1 MFSLAQVT
9 EVAESKAAGTHVF
22 KHHVCEVTMEMIL
35 QGSRVL
41 LWNKKQFGEGLNVN
55 ALLQIAAHQA
65 GISFVSLRILLARH
79 RKWKY
84 H

>member
-1 MFSLAQVT
+1 MTPVGCKKGTCESLSQIKDKKIMFSLAQVT

-41 LWNKKQFGEGLNVN
+41 L
-55 ALLQIAAHQA
+55 
-65 GISFVSLRILLARH
+65 
-79 RKWKY
+79 
-84 H
+84 

>member
-41 LWNKKQFGEGLNVN
+41 L
-55 ALLQIAAHQA
+55 
-65 GISFVSLRILLARH
+65 
-79 RKWKY
+79 
-84 H
+84 